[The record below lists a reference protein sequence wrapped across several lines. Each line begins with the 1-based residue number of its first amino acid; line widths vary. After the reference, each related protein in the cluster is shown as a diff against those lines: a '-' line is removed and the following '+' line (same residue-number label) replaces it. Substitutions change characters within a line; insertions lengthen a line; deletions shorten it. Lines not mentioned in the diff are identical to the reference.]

1 MEILSVLQWTMG
13 LDGQVGFAWPK
24 VHSGFTMEI
33 LSVLQCTMGLDRQ
46 VGFAWAKV
54 NR

>member
-24 VHSGFTMEI
+24 VHIGFTMEI
-33 LSVLQCTMGLDRQ
+33 LSVLEWTMGLDGQ
-46 VGFAWAKV
+46 VL
-54 NR
+54 

>member
-1 MEILSVLQWTMG
+1 MEILYVLQWTMG

-33 LSVLQCTMGLDRQ
+33 LSVLQWTM
-46 VGFAWAKV
+46 V
-54 NR
+54 